1 MVTTTQTPGYDIIP
15 RRYAVLIVDDF
26 EADRVAYR
34 RYLELANDL
43 DCHISDCDSAESAI
57 EFYDRQ
63 RPDVILLDYL
73 LPDCDGLEFLQ
84 HCADRGGALP
94 IVIML
99 TGQGSEAVA
108 VEAMKYGVKDYLV
121 KGTLTAR
128 KLLDSIIEA
137 LAAKKLQIKIDLQ
150 LQQRELFANIAL
162 KISHSADLSH
172 ILRDTVLGIE
182 KLFSSDRAIVY
193 RFGPDR
199 NGTIVAESVFP
210 GWSSLISNQIEDAC
224 VPSGLN
230 NEFDR
235 YLRGDKTVIENIQ
248 TTDLKACDIQI
259 LQDCQVKALLAVPI
273 LVRLSPGGS
282 QLSLWGLLI
291 IHHCRATHKWQADE
305 ISFLDELAMQM
316 AIAIQQTELL
326 SDLHASIAQQ
336 QLVML
341 QLGDRMAEIEQTN
354 LLLSETSHAL
364 EKRNQDLDEFAHIA
378 SHDLQ
383 APLRGVSNLTGWLAE
398 DLEGQLSAENQHQIE
413 LIQSRILQMSDLI
426 NGLLQYALV
435 GRENIDAVD
444 TNLSQLLSGVV
455 DLLAAPG
462 EIQVSFSANL
472 PTIKTQD
479 LLLKQVLSNLI
490 GNAIKY
496 NDKPDGR
503 IEILVEEQDFFWCF
517 TVLDNGP
524 GISPENHKRIF
535 GVFQTLDNGSAAKGT
550 GIGLAVVRKIV
561 ESRGG
566 LVWVESEIGQGSK
579 FLFTWRK
586 AN

>member
-1 MVTTTQTPGYDIIP
+1 MVTSIQMPDRDIIP
-15 RRYAVLIVDDF
+15 RRYVVLIVDDF
-26 EADRVAYR
+26 EADRVTYR
-34 RYLELANDL
+34 RYLELADGL
-43 DCHISDCDSAESAI
+43 DCQISDCDSVESAI
-57 EFYDRQ
+57 EFYDCQ

-84 HCADRGGALP
+84 HCADRGGTLP

-108 VEAMKYGVKDYLV
+108 VEAMKYGVKDYLI
-121 KGTLTAR
+121 KGTLTAH
-128 KLLDSIIEA
+128 KLVNSIVQA
-137 LAAKKLQIKIDLQ
+137 LAAKKMQLTIDWQ

-162 KISHSADLSH
+162 KISHSADLFH
-172 ILRDTVLGIE
+172 ILQDTVKGVE
-182 KLFSSDRAIVY
+182 KLFGSDRAIVY
-193 RFGPDR
+193 RFDQNQ

-210 GWSSLISNQIEDAC
+210 GWSLLIPNQIKDSCAYAASNSRFEQ
-224 VPSGLN
+224 
-230 NEFDR
+230 
-235 YLRGDKTVIENIQ
+235 YLQGYRTVVENIE
-248 TTDLKACDIQI
+248 TAHLTACHVQM
-259 LQDCQVKALLAVPI
+259 LRDCQVKALLAVPI
-273 LVRLSPGGS
+273 LVRLSPAS
-282 QLSLWGLLI
+282 EPIVWGLLI
-291 IHHCRATHKWQADE
+291 VHHCRTTYKWQADE
-305 ISFLDELAMQM
+305 ISLLDELAMQM
-316 AIAIQQTELL
+316 AIAIQQTELV
-326 SDLHASIAQQ
+326 SDLHASIANQ
-336 QLVML
+336 QLTMH
-341 QLGDRMAEIEQTN
+341 QLGDRMAELEQTN

-383 APLRGVSNLTGWLAE
+383 APLRGISNLAGWLAE

-413 LIQSRILQMSDLI
+413 LIKSRIRQMSDLI

-435 GRENIDAVD
+435 GRENVDAVD
-444 TNLSQLLSGVV
+444 TDLGQLLSEVV
-455 DLLAAPG
+455 DLLSPPST
-462 EIQVSFSANL
+462 IQVSFSADL
-472 PTIKTQD
+472 PTIKTQG

-496 NDKPDGR
+496 NDRPDGR
-503 IEILVEEQDFFWCF
+503 IEILVKEQDLFWCF

-524 GISPENHKRIF
+524 GIAPANHKKIF
-535 GVFQTLDNGSAAKGT
+535 GIFQTLDNGGAVKGT

-579 FLFTWRK
+579 FIFTWRK

>member
-1 MVTTTQTPGYDIIP
+1 MVTTTQKPDYDIIP

-34 RYLELANDL
+34 RYLELADDL
-43 DCHISDCDSAESAI
+43 DCYILDCDSAESAI

-63 RPDVILLDYL
+63 RPDVILLDYS
-73 LPDCDGLEFLQ
+73 LPDRDGLEFLQ
-84 HCADRGGALP
+84 HCVDRGTTLP

-108 VEAMKYGVKDYLV
+108 VEAMKYGVKDYLT
-121 KGTLTAR
+121 KSTLTAQ
-128 KLLDSIIEA
+128 KLVDSIVQA
-137 LAAKKLQIKIDLQ
+137 LAAEKMQIKVNWQ

-162 KISHSADLSH
+162 KISHSADLFH
-172 ILRDTVLGIE
+172 ILQDTAKGVE

-193 RFGPDR
+193 RFDQNQ

-210 GWSSLISNQIEDAC
+210 GWSLLIPNQIKDSCAYAASDSRFEQ
-224 VPSGLN
+224 
-230 NEFDR
+230 
-235 YLRGDKTVIENIQ
+235 YLQGYRTVVENIE
-248 TTDLKACDIQI
+248 TANLTACHVQM
-259 LQDCQVKALLAVPI
+259 LRDCQVKALLAVPI
-273 LVRLSPGGS
+273 LVRLLAASEPIV
-282 QLSLWGLLI
+282 WGLLI
-291 IHHCRATHKWQADE
+291 VHHCRTTYKWQADE
-305 ISFLDELAMQM
+305 ISLLDELAMQM
-316 AIAIQQTELL
+316 AIAIQQTELV
-326 SDLHASIAQQ
+326 SDLRTSVANQ
-336 QLVML
+336 QLIMH
-341 QLGDRMAEIEQTN
+341 QLDDRMVELKQTN

-383 APLRGVSNLTGWLAE
+383 APLRGVSNLAGWLSE
-398 DLEGQLSAENQHQIE
+398 DLEGQLSAEHQHQIE
-413 LIQSRILQMSDLI
+413 LIKSRILQMSDLI

-435 GRENIDAVD
+435 GRENVEAVD
-444 TNLSQLLSGVV
+444 TDLNQLLSEVV
-455 DLLAAPG
+455 DLLAPLDTVR
-462 EIQVSFSANL
+462 VSLSVDL
-472 PTIKTQD
+472 PTIKTQG

-524 GISPENHKRIF
+524 GISPANHERIF
-535 GVFQTLDNGSAAKGT
+535 GVFQTLANGSAVKGT

-561 ESRGG
+561 ESQGG